1 MSFGSKYSR
10 FPSIYYIAI
19 SIASINVIYFISPS
33 YLTLYPE
40 VAVVQ
45 VYSEIKSILLGRFII
60 NFVLQS

>member
-19 SIASINVIYFISPS
+19 SIASIHILYLISPS
-33 YLTLYPE
+33 YPTLYPE